1 MACLSRPYHF
11 KFLKASLN
19 KLYLV
24 HSWILSPIF
33 YYTLNSIT
41 IIISIVFIIINT
53 AIIATRTIVTC
64 FTIIR
69 IINFRVNYHS
79 YLLFVL
85 ITITIILSTTINF
98 LISYFI
104 IRLTFLI
111 CHLSRYSFKAGS
123 FLFFSSFFFLD
134 TESCSN
140 NFHKNIFTFFI

>member
-1 MACLSRPYHF
+1 MKDSLQKIWSDMACLSRPYHF

-33 YYTLNSIT
+33 YYTLY
-41 IIISIVFIIINT
+41 FNT
-53 AIIATRTIVTC
+53 AIIATSTIVTC

-111 CHLSRYSFKAGS
+111 RHLSRYSFKAGS
-123 FLFFSSFFFLD
+123 FLFFSSIFFLD